1 MFQRG
6 ILKSHNWSVMSAG
19 LEAQNYNYEL
29 NLHWQKGRLVTVSG
43 ASMRK
48 DVKTAHNVFLVR

>member
-1 MFQRG
+1 
-6 ILKSHNWSVMSAG
+6 MSTG